1 MLLELNTVQN
11 VDRRFLRK
19 NDRRWDVY
27 TSGFQIADMAF
38 RSLKAVIDIYMFV
51 NFMAIFLFFK
61 RARETRMKLAGRLLT
76 QKQRLIIACVY
87 IISILNMYYVAAQ
100 IVGQVLIFIA
110 GCKS

>member
-1 MLLELNTVQN
+1 MHANSHQQRVRNELYFARKQKFIYCSVLVISVMLLALNTLQN

-27 TSGFQIADMAF
+27 SSGFQIADIAF

-61 RARETRMKLAGRLLT
+61 RAREARMKLAGR
-76 QKQRLIIACVY
+76 
-87 IISILNMYYVAAQ
+87 
-100 IVGQVLIFIA
+100 
-110 GCKS
+110 